1 MRYRES
7 ESMIPRELLN
17 ELPNTH
23 GYYGEIRTVGGSR
36 YIRVDSV
43 EKWLALKDEPP
54 KEVPP
59 GCIGETNVAVG
70 GVISPGG
77 WRIRAVIFAPKIE
90 HPELLVPY
98 DIQIAGKNAVVGKK
112 FNFSAGRQWMRVQG
126 EWAERFCY
134 YGENELLLDNTAQVT
149 VTITTPCPTSM
160 ALGLVAERV
169 A

>member
-1 MRYRES
+1 
-7 ESMIPRELLN
+7 MIPKELLN
-17 ELPNTH
+17 ELPNAQGH
-23 GYYGEIRTVGGSR
+23 YGEIRTVGGSR

-54 KEVPP
+54 KEVPQ

-70 GVISPGG
+70 GTILVISPGR

-98 DIQIAGKNAVVGKK
+98 DIQIAGKNAVGGKK
-112 FNFSAGRQWMRVQG
+112 FNFPPWRQWMRVQD

-149 VTITTPCPTSM
+149 VTITTPCPTSR

>member
-1 MRYRES
+1 
-7 ESMIPRELLN
+7 MIPKELLN
-17 ELPNTH
+17 ELPNAQGH
-23 GYYGEIRTVGGSR
+23 YGEIRTVGGSR

-54 KEVPP
+54 KEVPQ

-70 GVISPGG
+70 GTSLVISPGR

-98 DIQIAGKNAVVGKK
+98 DIQIAGKNAVGGKK
-112 FNFSAGRQWMRVQG
+112 FNFPPWRQWMRVQG

-134 YGENELLLDNTAQVT
+134 YGENELLLENTAQCT
-149 VTITTPCPTSM
+149 VMITTPYPTSRT
-160 ALGLVAERV
+160 LGLVAERV